1 MLIPGYISLLIGLIV
16 YLILLINM
24 TSNNDLEN
32 TQTLVAIYVIFTIL
46 LGAGVMFAL
55 FSMIKRIGG
64 KIEGGL
70 LFLSQ
75 SLQSQGLN
83 VIIQHKRRVSF
94 PSFVNYQNVEV
105 FSTNIY

>member
-1 MLIPGYISLLIGLIV
+1 MLIPGYITLLIALIV
-16 YLILLINM
+16 YLILLMQM
-24 TSNNDLEN
+24 TSNNETEN
-32 TQTLVAIYVIFTIL
+32 IQILVTIYVIFSIL
-46 LGAGVMFAL
+46 LAAGIIFAL
-55 FSMIKRIGG
+55 FSMIKRIGS